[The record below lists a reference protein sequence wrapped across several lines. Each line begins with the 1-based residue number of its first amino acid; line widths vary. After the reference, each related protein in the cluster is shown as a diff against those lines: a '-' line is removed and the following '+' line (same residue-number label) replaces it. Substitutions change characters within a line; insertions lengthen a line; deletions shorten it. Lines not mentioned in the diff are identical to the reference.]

1 MKDLSE
7 QASRFL
13 DFRVFSNPRSE
24 NSRAGRFGVERV
36 GWWGGPRSRRR
47 KSNIPPVNPLN
58 LSRCLNEE
66 GPVGEDVQLTEKGTK
81 KKRKEE
87 KKKQN
92 CARCHL
98 MAILEFLSLSFSF
111 LFFPSTSQ
119 RQILAEHCSSSCV
132 RVLPDLTEPSR
143 ALPASL
149 HQLCFLEGFRIFEL
163 TQLGARA
170 FRCRG
175 SFSFLAGPSSR
186 FSAPYQSQQWL
197 LIGFDARSWY
207 CLRAE
212 MPDPAAE
219 YPGARGVGFVRGDRV
234 PTERKIEPGS
244 INLSSPN
251 SSSFFFSSPLAFR
264 CFHSSRLFP
273 KELSVE
279 RSDGLMD
286 YVSRFWFNSS
296 PSKN

>member
-1 MKDLSE
+1 MSSHGH
-7 QASRFL
+7 SR
-13 DFRVFSNPRSE
+13 V
-24 NSRAGRFGVERV
+24 
-36 GWWGGPRSRRR
+36 
-47 KSNIPPVNPLN
+47 
-58 LSRCLNEE
+58 
-66 GPVGEDVQLTEKGTK
+66 
-81 KKRKEE
+81 
-87 KKKQN
+87 
-92 CARCHL
+92 
-98 MAILEFLSLSFSF
+98 SFSV
-111 LFFPSTSQ
+111 FFFFIFPLYFTSQ
-119 RQILAEHCSSSCV
+119 ILVEHCSSSCM

-149 HQLCFLEGFRIFEL
+149 HQLCFLKGFRIFEL

-170 FRCRG
+170 FRYRG

-296 PSKN
+296 PSKNWLN